1 MTKTKKQKSEM
12 RIQNEGANSSLIT
25 RHSSL
30 VTVSDPVS
38 SKQRSRAGLRPAVF
52 LDRDGTISEEVGY
65 LNHLDR
71 LRLFPWTAPAVRKLN
86 EAGMAVVV
94 VTNQSGVGQG
104 YFPEELVH
112 RIHERIR
119 EELASQGARVD
130 AFYYCPHHPN
140 ARLAAYRKVCR
151 CRKPETGMLEQAA
164 ADLGLDLGSA
174 YVVGDST
181 RDMETGFKANAR
193 TVLVLTGY
201 GKGNYEYH
209 RREWVRP
216 PDWVAENL
224 LEAVERIVAQKS
236 EPACRGKPA
245 EGKLT
250 SLTGPPEG
258 GRQIGPSRPRK
269 QARLPRSDRRMRK

>member
-1 MTKTKKQKSEM
+1 MAEAKRQKSET
-12 RIQNEGANSSLIT
+12 RNQNERGDSSLVT

-30 VTVSDPVS
+30 VTVSGPGS
-38 SKQRSRAGLRPAVF
+38 LKERRRASLRPVVF

-65 LNHLDR
+65 VNHIDR

-86 EAGMAVVV
+86 QAGMAVVV

-112 RIHERIR
+112 RVHERIR

-130 AFYYCPHHPN
+130 AFYYCPHHPS
-140 ARLAAYRKVCR
+140 ARLAAYRKVCK

-164 ADLGLDLGSA
+164 ADLGLDLGLACASRSA
-174 YVVGDST
+174 YVVGDSA
-181 RDMETGFKANAR
+181 RDIETGFKARAR
-193 TVLVLTGY
+193 TVLVLTGF

-209 RREWVRP
+209 RAEWVQQ

-224 LEAVERIVAQKS
+224 LEAVERIVA
-236 EPACRGKPA
+236 E
-245 EGKLT
+245 T
-250 SLTGPPEG
+250 SQGV
-258 GRQIGPSRPRK
+258 
-269 QARLPRSDRRMRK
+269 